1 MRTELEKQL
10 DEQFPFA
17 RDAEK
22 PRRHHHE
29 KNTCLRQLNG
39 ISRAFRSIMHR
50 KEEGDNLHDS
60 YRPFLRHLG
69 HYDGCTQLDLVHATG
84 LRAPTVSVTLAK
96 MEKDGLITRV
106 SDDYDLRSRRVYIT
120 DKFSVINLNTRG
132 AIADIENKIM
142 KDISEEDAAVTLRT
156 LEKMYSNLKE
166 EFTDRK

>member
-10 DEQFPFA
+10 YEQFPFA
-17 RDAEK
+17 RDAEN
-22 PRRHHHE
+22 PRRHNE

-69 HYDGCTQLDLVHATG
+69 FFDGCTQLELVNATG

-120 DKFSVINLNTRG
+120 ERGRAINLNTRG

-142 KDISEEDAAVTLRT
+142 KDIPETDAEITLRT
-156 LEKMYSNLKE
+156 LEKMFSNLRQ
-166 EFTDRK
+166 EFGDRR